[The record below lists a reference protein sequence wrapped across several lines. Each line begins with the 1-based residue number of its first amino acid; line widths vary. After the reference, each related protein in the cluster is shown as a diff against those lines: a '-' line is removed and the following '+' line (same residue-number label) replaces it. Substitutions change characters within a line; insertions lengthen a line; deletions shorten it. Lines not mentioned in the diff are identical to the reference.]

1 MNKKSWRFKK
11 KIKPTVNFQS
21 NEFMMLQEFSL
32 ILYEFHLKY
41 LNVVSNDIEKCIRKV
56 SQRLTKIRKFSTK
69 ATATNS
75 ETKAKAACRPYA
87 SISSKLRTI
96 E

>member
-41 LNVVSNDIEKCIRKV
+41 LNVVSNDIEKCIRKMYQKSV
-56 SQRLTKIRKFSTK
+56 SKTDKNSKIQHKSNSDEQWDEGESSVSTICFYFLE
-69 ATATNS
+69 A
-75 ETKAKAACRPYA
+75 
-87 SISSKLRTI
+87 
-96 E
+96 